1 MYVCLTISA
10 LMGIS
15 ESNRWAFNY
24 FSSFSLDFFM
34 INPIVNFI
42 KVSLYE
48 FSIKSTTFIAKII
61 YKLLK
66 NQIEN
71 ALKDEINWI
80 YCYLSYHF
88 FTSFLISTYLWN
100 YKFIFFKNLIN
111 FIYQLYKLKIIII
124 FKTKILKKYF
134 FILKIK
140 LFY

>member
-1 MYVCLTISA
+1 
-10 LMGIS
+10 MGIS

-61 YKLLK
+61 HKLLK

-71 ALKDEINWI
+71 ALKDEIN
-80 YCYLSYHF
+80 
-88 FTSFLISTYLWN
+88 
-100 YKFIFFKNLIN
+100 
-111 FIYQLYKLKIIII
+111 
-124 FKTKILKKYF
+124 
-134 FILKIK
+134 
-140 LFY
+140 